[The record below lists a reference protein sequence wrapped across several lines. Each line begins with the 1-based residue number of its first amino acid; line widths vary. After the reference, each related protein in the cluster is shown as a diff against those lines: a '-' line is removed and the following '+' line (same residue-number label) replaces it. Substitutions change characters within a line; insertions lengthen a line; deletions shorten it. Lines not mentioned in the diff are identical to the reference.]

1 MIDTNGPFCTH
12 VFIKG
17 SGKTTQIPQFLY
29 EAGYAERKMVAVTE
43 PRRVATVAMSARV
56 ALELGLTSKEVSYLM
71 RFEGN
76 VTKDTKIKFMTDG
89 MYL

>member
-1 MIDTNGPFCTH
+1 MI
-12 VFIKG
+12 
-17 SGKTTQIPQFLY
+17 
-29 EAGYAERKMVAVTE
+29 AVTE

-89 MYL
+89 MYI